1 MPATRKTAETSSS
14 RSTAQQPPPKS
25 LAPRARQRA
34 AKPSKAATVSPAIAE
49 ERRRIVEVLK
59 PVVEMMGRM
68 LGPSTELVLHDLTQP
83 DASVVAIANGHVSG
97 RKVGSTILSGPK
109 DDRAFGAAWSAAT
122 DLSGSGHSV
131 VNVYPTLTGTG
142 TPLKSATVIYRDAD
156 GTPFAALCMNADL
169 TVFKLAHAWLEHA
182 IQGAPAPAAAPESRE
197 ESPDM
202 DLLMGEIIRS
212 AIRTFGKPVQL
223 MNKEEKVHAVEE
235 MLRRGLFIVKG
246 SVGRAAAALD
256 MSRFSIYNY
265 LDEIRKREGF
275 TK

>member
-1 MPATRKTAETSSS
+1 MPATRKTAETSSA
-14 RSTAQQPPPKS
+14 RSTAQPPPAS
-25 LAPRARQRA
+25 RARSRA
-34 AKPSKAATVSPAIAE
+34 AKPSKAAAVPPAIAE

-68 LGPSTELVLHDLTQP
+68 LGPNTELVLHDLTQP

-182 IQGAPAPAAAPESRE
+182 IQGAPTPAATPESRE